1 MSSDF
6 NNFSKHVVQSL
17 IRRQISFSIVLF
29 LWEALFFSSSTYGPR
44 GAPLDRYVIWAV
56 VVAISLLGAV
66 GNILFK
72 FGTDKLG
79 SIPPQRFLDV
89 SFIFQYLF
97 TPSIFAALV
106 LLFLGR
112 FLTGSPLSVLGVT
125 QAFVIVTVLS
135 LAFTLI
141 FDTVIFRQV
150 YDAWTYVGIMLGLAS
165 VVLIARG
172 MTFS

>member
-1 MSSDF
+1 
-6 NNFSKHVVQSL
+6 
-17 IRRQISFSIVLF
+17 
-29 LWEALFFSSSTYGPR
+29 LWEALFFSSSTYGQR
-44 GAPLDRYVIWAV
+44 GVLLDKYLVWAV
-56 VVAISLLGAV
+56 LVAISLLGAA

-72 FGTDKLG
+72 FGTNKLG

-89 SFIFQYLF
+89 SFILQYLF

-135 LAFTLI
+135 LAFTLVLETI
-141 FDTVIFRQV
+141 VFKQV
-150 YDAWTYVGIMLGLAS
+150 YDVWTYAGIILGLAS
-165 VVLIARG
+165 VALTARG